1 VDAPS
6 EPSQKNSSADQIAQK
21 SDDTHQ
27 SKRMLKKTAR
37 YHHNVYVI
45 ELDRAV
51 LKESR
56 FRRANPEYDPGK
68 PCVYVGMTGLTV
80 QQRFANHR
88 KGVKSNRFAHQYGIR
103 LLPELYECFNPMPYE
118 GAREMEV
125 ELAVG
130 LREEGYGVWQG

>member
-1 VDAPS
+1 
-6 EPSQKNSSADQIAQK
+6 
-21 SDDTHQ
+21 
-27 SKRMLKKTAR
+27 MLKKTAR

-51 LKESR
+51 LKEPR

>member
-1 VDAPS
+1 MHNTRIEFSRQTDS
-6 EPSQKNSSADQIAQK
+6 M
-21 SDDTHQ
+21 T
-27 SKRMLKKTAR
+27 KKTSH

-45 ELDRAV
+45 ELDQAV
-51 LKESR
+51 LKEAK
-56 FRRANPEYDPGK
+56 FRRANPDYDPSK

-88 KGVKSNRFAHQYGIR
+88 KGIKSNRFAHRYGIR
-103 LLPELYECFNPMPYE
+103 LLPELYECFNPMPYD

>member
-1 VDAPS
+1 MP
-6 EPSQKNSSADQIAQK
+6 
-21 SDDTHQ
+21 
-27 SKRMLKKTAR
+27 KKTAR

-45 ELDRAV
+45 ELDKAV
-51 LKESR
+51 LKEPK
-56 FRRANPEYDPGK
+56 FRRANPEYDPAK

-80 QQRFANHR
+80 RQRFTNHR
-88 KGVKSNRFAHQYGIR
+88 KGIKSNRFAHRYGIR
-103 LLPELYECFNPMPYE
+103 LLPALYECFNPMPYE

>member
-1 VDAPS
+1 VH
-6 EPSQKNSSADQIAQK
+6 NTRIAFQRQTD
-21 SDDTHQ
+21 S
-27 SKRMLKKTAR
+27 MAKKTSR

-45 ELDRAV
+45 ELDKAV
-51 LKESR
+51 LKEAK
-56 FRRANPEYDPGK
+56 FRRANPDYDPSK
-68 PCVYVGMTGLTV
+68 PCVYVGMTGLPV

-88 KGVKSNRFAHQYGIR
+88 KGIKSNRFAHRYGLR

>member
-1 VDAPS
+1 MP
-6 EPSQKNSSADQIAQK
+6 
-21 SDDTHQ
+21 
-27 SKRMLKKTAR
+27 KKTSR

-45 ELDRAV
+45 ELDKAV
-51 LKESR
+51 LKEPK
-56 FRRANPEYDPGK
+56 FRRANSGYDPAK

-88 KGVKSNRFAHQYGIR
+88 KGIKSNRFAHQYGVR

>member
-1 VDAPS
+1 MDAPS

>member
-1 VDAPS
+1 VHNTRIVFSRQTDS
-6 EPSQKNSSADQIAQK
+6 M
-21 SDDTHQ
+21 T
-27 SKRMLKKTAR
+27 KKTYR

-45 ELDRAV
+45 ELDKAV
-51 LKESR
+51 LKEAK
-56 FRRANPEYDPGK
+56 FRRANPDYDLSK

-88 KGVKSNRFAHQYGIR
+88 KGIKSNRFAHRYGIR